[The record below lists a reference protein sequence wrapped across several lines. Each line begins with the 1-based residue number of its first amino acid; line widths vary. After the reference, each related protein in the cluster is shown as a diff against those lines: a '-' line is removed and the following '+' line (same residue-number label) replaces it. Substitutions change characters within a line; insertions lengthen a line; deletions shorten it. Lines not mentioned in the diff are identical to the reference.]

1 MSNKH
6 MYDFC
11 MCVVD
16 HMHCAQF
23 AGIYTD
29 ADASI
34 DTKMEPAKRW
44 R

>member
-1 MSNKH
+1 
-6 MYDFC
+6 
-11 MCVVD
+11 
-16 HMHCAQF
+16 MHCALF
-23 AGIYTD
+23 AGIYSD